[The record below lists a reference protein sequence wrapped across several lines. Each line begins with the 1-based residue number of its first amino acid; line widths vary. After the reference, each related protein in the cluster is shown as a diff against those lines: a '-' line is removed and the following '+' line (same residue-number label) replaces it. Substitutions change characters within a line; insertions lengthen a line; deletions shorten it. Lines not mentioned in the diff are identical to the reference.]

1 MKGHAGPWRSPRPQ
15 KPITALNLKQGSRAA
30 VTRSHL
36 FLLAVKPWRPFILAH
51 ERNDRNAY
59 WPDHLPAL
67 QRERV
72 AVISR
77 YVKINPEDHKVQL

>member
-1 MKGHAGPWRSPRPQ
+1 MPWRGPRPQ
-15 KPITALNLKQGSRAA
+15 RPITALNLKQGSCAA

-36 FLLAVKPWRPFILAH
+36 FLLVGKPWRPFILAH
-51 ERNDRNAY
+51 ERNARNASG
-59 WPDHLPAL
+59 PDHLPAL

-72 AVISR
+72 AVVSR

>member
-1 MKGHAGPWRSPRPQ
+1 MNP
-15 KPITALNLKQGSRAA
+15 KQGLRAA

-36 FLLAVKPWRPFILAH
+36 FLLAVKPRRPFILAH
-51 ERNDRNAY
+51 ERNDRNDPNASG
-59 WPDHLPAL
+59 PDHLPAL

-72 AVISR
+72 AVVSR